1 MAEAPREDRL
11 GRDELEALQQRA
23 LRTWLE
29 SDWLATHDPRAW
41 EQVATQV
48 PGEVR
53 VELGAGIGEGA
64 QTPGW
69 ITVVSVGIDV
79 VTVEQPPTPA
89 DGQRPKPP
97 DLRWDFA
104 NGLPFEDATVDAIRL
119 RSHVLTPFLER
130 ELARTVVLGGTVEG
144 ITDAGA
150 LAHLVEIGFAP
161 EGENDGARLR
171 KVRHRFSLDSAAPYR
186 VREHALGTAQIRGP
200 RYPSPT

>member
-1 MAEAPREDRL
+1 MRAGNLPMSDAPREDRL

-41 EQVATQV
+41 ESVASQV

-64 QTPGW
+64 KTPGW
-69 ITVVSVGIDV
+69 ITIAPYEAAESA
-79 VTVEQPPTPA
+79 PTPA
-89 DGQRPKPP
+89 EGQRPKPA
-97 DLRWDFA
+97 DLTWNFA

-161 EGENDGARLR
+161 EGE
-171 KVRHRFSLDSAAPYR
+171 
-186 VREHALGTAQIRGP
+186 
-200 RYPSPT
+200 

>member
-1 MAEAPREDRL
+1 MPDQPRDDRL
-11 GRDELEALQQRA
+11 GREEAEALQRRA
-23 LRTWLE
+23 LRSWLE

-41 EQVATQV
+41 ESVATQT
-48 PGEVR
+48 PAEVR

-69 ITVVSVGIDV
+69 ITVAPYEPV
-79 VTVEQPPTPA
+79 VEPSPPTPA
-89 DGQRPKPP
+89 DGQRPRPP
-97 DLRWDFA
+97 DLRWDFES
-104 NGLPFEDATVDAIRL
+104 GLPFEDATVDAIRL

-144 ITDAGA
+144 VTDAGA
-150 LAHLVEIGFAP
+150 LAHLAEIGFAP
-161 EGENDGARLR
+161 EGEGDRLR

-200 RYPSPT
+200 RYPSPS

>member
-41 EQVATQV
+41 ESVASQV

-69 ITVVSVGIDV
+69 ITVAPVGVDV
-79 VTVEQPPTPA
+79 ATAEPPPA
-89 DGQRPKPP
+89 EGQHPRRA
-97 DLRWDFA
+97 DLTWDFA

-144 ITDAGA
+144 VTDAGA
-150 LAHLVEIGFAP
+150 LAHLAEIGFSP
-161 EGENDGARLR
+161 EGEGDRLR

-186 VREHALGTAQIRGP
+186 VREHALGTLQIREP
-200 RYPSPT
+200 RRPIPG

>member
-29 SDWLATHDPRAW
+29 SDWLATHDPRTW
-41 EQVATQV
+41 ESVASQV

-69 ITVVSVGIDV
+69 ITVAPVPGDGD
-79 VTVEQPPTPA
+79 TAAPMPP
-89 DGQRPKPP
+89 DGQRPRRA
-97 DLRWDFA
+97 DLMWDFA
-104 NGLPFEDATVDAIRL
+104 NGLPFEDATVDAVRL

-144 ITDAGA
+144 VTDAGA

-161 EGENDGARLR
+161 EGEGDRLR

-186 VREHALGTAQIRGP
+186 VREHALGTLQIREP
-200 RYPSPT
+200 RRPIPG